1 MVERVEHGFS
11 MPDRVS
17 RICLGRGCLAIPAD
31 MPDTARERAAAGDRA
46 AQLDEQIAEGHEWA
60 TKAEPNS
67 SGDLHSDAATE
78 HRRAA
83 GQSRSKAE
91 CARNED

>member
-1 MVERVEHGFS
+1 

-17 RICLGRGCLAIPAD
+17 LICLGVGCLAIPAD

-60 TKAEPNS
+60 SNARPNS
-67 SGDLHSDAATE
+67 TGDLHSDAASK
-78 HRRAA
+78 HRKAA
-83 GQSRSKAE
+83 GKSRSQAE
-91 CARNED
+91 CAREKDDDGRG